1 MDLKNIKTL
10 AILLDKF
17 DPKTDG
23 AARDWGSIYDES
35 ARLLTHSLTHQFTY
49 LLTRSLAYRL
59 LYKEINYNAEA
70 DNAIRFKNQFAG
82 TSWIKVPEVYKN
94 LTT

>member
-1 MDLKNIKTL
+1 MDLKNIKTLGTYLSQSLSIHSSITHDLPPLNL

-35 ARLLTHSLTHQFTY
+35 ARL
-49 LLTRSLAYRL
+49 
-59 LYKEINYNAEA
+59 
-70 DNAIRFKNQFAG
+70 
-82 TSWIKVPEVYKN
+82 
-94 LTT
+94 

>member
-35 ARLLTHSLTHQFTY
+35 ARLLAHSLTHSPIY
-49 LLTRSLAYRL
+49 LLTYSFTCL
-59 LYKEINYNAEA
+59 
-70 DNAIRFKNQFAG
+70 
-82 TSWIKVPEVYKN
+82 
-94 LTT
+94 

>member
-1 MDLKNIKTL
+1 MHSLTL

-35 ARLLTHSLTHQFTY
+35 ARLFTPSIFPPTHSLTY
-49 LLTRSLAYRL
+49 SLALITRL
-59 LYKEINYNAEA
+59 LYKEINYNFEA
-70 DNAIRFKNQFAG
+70 DNAIRFKDQFAE

>member
-35 ARLLTHSLTHQFTY
+35 ARFTYLLTHSPTY

-59 LYKEINYNAEA
+59 LYKEINYNFEA